1 MTQERKEFKKLNIHR
16 KKLLTNI
23 FFEIILGI
31 LMGLCCSK
39 AIGAV
44 DGYEDANL
52 AVCILIFVIMC
63 VFLWTPLFLASAQI
77 YEITSTSIKAIPKM
91 GSLRK
96 WKMIFHILCVND
108 IEPFLKVIPLS
119 TIKRG
124 KFSVDRHSG
133 ALAYSRYSYMLT
145 LYLEDE
151 SITLYINPIENG
163 PLMPSGKG
171 GYLFH
176 GCKSREDICNM
187 VQFFEMNHIVVED
200 AYHII
205 DALKNPNI
213 VIYDYLESLNIK
225 IRY

>member
-1 MTQERKEFKKLNIHR
+1 MTKERKEFKKLNIHR
-16 KKLLTNI
+16 KKLLSNI
-23 FFEIILGI
+23 FFEIITGI
-31 LMGLCCSK
+31 LMGICCSK
-39 AIGAV
+39 AIETVEGQGEYMAI
-44 DGYEDANL
+44 
-52 AVCILIFVIMC
+52 CILIFVIMC
-63 VFLWTPLFLASAQI
+63 VFLWTPLFVASAQI
-77 YEITSTSIKAIPKM
+77 YDITQTSIKAIPKM
-91 GSLRK
+91 NSMKK

-108 IEPFLKVIPLS
+108 IEPFLKIIPLS
-119 TIKRG
+119 SIQRG

-133 ALAYSRYSYMLT
+133 VMAYSRYSYMLT
-145 LYLEDE
+145 LYMEHE

-187 VQFFEMNHIVVED
+187 VQFFEMNHVHVED
-200 AYHII
+200 PYHII